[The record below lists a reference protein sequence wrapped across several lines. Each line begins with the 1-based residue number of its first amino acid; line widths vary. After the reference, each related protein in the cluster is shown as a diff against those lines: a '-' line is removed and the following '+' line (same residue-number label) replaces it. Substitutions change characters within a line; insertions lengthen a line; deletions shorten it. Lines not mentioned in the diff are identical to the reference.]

1 MNQPHPSAVPVADR
15 PLQIVS
21 GKITLL
27 HKAEGR
33 LNLLAGLQQKAGL
46 AGAGLALAGQAGAA
60 ANALSL
66 VLYDGEDVEHF
77 GFALGEQVVV
87 GTFENAFFDDGD
99 EVKVVAS
106 RLNNGILFAHAIVR
120 VADSALWMPYNIKH
134 GRVAMMKSTAKMG
147 GVGGA
152 LMSAIAL
159 VMFYSQAG
167 LAVLLE
173 LLPGLALGVFGFIA
187 LVGSWVYL
195 DSRHEA
201 LYAERLF
208 KAMGFKNPSIVNLSP
223 FSLSSE
229 CGHSASRLHY
239 VFNLRKAL
247 AAYGSLSKAP
257 RPAAKVKTPRPKP

>member
-21 GKITLL
+21 GKMSLL

-120 VADSALWMPYNIKH
+120 VADSALWMPYNIKR
-134 GRVAMMKSTAKMG
+134 GRVAMMNSTAKMG
-147 GVGGA
+147 AGGA
-152 LMSAIAL
+152 VAGAL
-159 VMFYSQAG
+159 VFATMGYFHGGISEVLEVLPLVLGG
-167 LAVLLE
+167 LVAVL
-173 LLPGLALGVFGFIA
+173 AFI
-187 LVGSWVYL
+187 GSWVYL

-201 LYAERLF
+201 VYAERLF